1 MYKGTHTNTDGRVL
15 NFTFFAFIVFCIVTK
30 YADAQ
35 EIHFSQFYANPLT
48 TNPAQTAW
56 YNGNVRVN
64 CMYRDQ
70 WRAIDSRPFQTIS
83 FSAEKQFHL
92 YDHTYG
98 FGIQALRDESGY
110 VGLEVDKILVSGA
123 LALHINGHSLSGGV
137 QLGLVYKNTNALDY
151 TYDQQ
156 FDLGGNSVFNR
167 DYETGEIE
175 SDPLFHLAI
184 NAGVMWSKRLSYN
197 YIAEAGVSL
206 FNLNTPYET
215 LNGVELESTKQNLRT
230 AIQFGGTIELN
241 NRLDIQPKIVYMMQ
255 EKATCFLLCALVDY
269 ELSESTILYGGP
281 LFRYGWSKNF
291 DASIFTIGTK
301 YKRFD
306 IGLSYDVNVSSLR
319 EATNFRGAFE
329 VSVTYLSPSWKSTK
343 VKIPCERI

>member
-1 MYKGTHTNTDGRVL
+1 MYNTHIQIYTRRL
-15 NFTFFAFIVFCIVTK
+15 NYKLLVFIFFCFVSRYTF
-30 YADAQ
+30 AQ
-35 EIHFSQFYANPLT
+35 EVHFSQFYANPLAI
-48 TNPAQTAW
+48 NPAQTAW

-64 CMYRDQ
+64 CMFRDQ
-70 WRAIDSRPFQTIS
+70 WRAIDRKPFQTIS

-98 FGIQALRDESGY
+98 IGIQAIRDESGY
-110 VGLEVDKILVSGA
+110 VGLEVDKVLVSGA
-123 LALHINGHSLSGGV
+123 FALHINGHSLSGGV
-137 QLGLVYKNTNALDY
+137 QLGLVYKNTKTLDY

-167 DYETGEIE
+167 NYETGEID
-175 SDPLFHLAI
+175 SDPLFHMAI
-184 NAGVMWSKRLSYN
+184 NAGVMWSKRLTYN

-206 FNLNTPYET
+206 FNINTPYES

-230 AIQFGGTIELN
+230 AIQFGGTVVLN

-255 EKATCFLLCALVDY
+255 EKATCFLLGALVDY
-269 ELSESTILYGGP
+269 ELNESTILYGGP

-291 DASIFTIGTK
+291 DASIITVGAK

-306 IGLSYDVNVSSLR
+306 FGLSYDVNVSSLR
-319 EATNFRGAFE
+319 QATDFRGALE
-329 VSVTYLSPSWKSTK
+329 LSVTYLSPSWKSTK